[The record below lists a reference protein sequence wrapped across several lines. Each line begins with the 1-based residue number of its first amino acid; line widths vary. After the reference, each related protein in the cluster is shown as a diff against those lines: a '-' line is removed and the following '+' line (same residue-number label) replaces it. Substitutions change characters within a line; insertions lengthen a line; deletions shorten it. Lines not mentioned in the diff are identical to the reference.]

1 MSALLAA
8 VRDAEAAVSRRR
20 CEPASIDPGRRKV
33 AARGR
38 RFARQ
43 SVGRGTGEPARS
55 KGASMSAQTR
65 KGMPAA
71 GWILIGMV
79 VGILVGYMIFTNFPD
94 KKSASQIA
102 GYISIISDVFL
113 RLIKML
119 IGPLVFSTLVVGIA
133 HMGDAASVGR
143 VFGKA
148 IGWFITASLASL
160 VLGLIMANLLQP
172 GHNLGLPLP
181 DIGASANLAT
191 SKFTLKDFVS
201 HLVPKSFAEAMANNE
216 ILQIVVFSMFFGVA
230 LAALGE
236 RGKTLVAA
244 IDELSHAMLKITGY
258 VMKLAPLAVMAAMAA
273 TVAVNG
279 LEILLKFAVFM
290 GDFYIGLIL
299 LWALLV
305 FAGFVFLGPRVFK
318 LLVQIKEA
326 FLLSFATASSEAA
339 YPKILDALD
348 RFGVKRKI
356 SSFVMPMG
364 YSFNLDGSMMYCTFA
379 VLFIAQA
386 YNIQLSIGTQV
397 TMLLILMLT
406 SKGMAGVPRAS
417 LVVIAATLNQFNIP
431 EAGLLLILGVD
442 TFLDMGRSAT
452 NAVGN
457 SIATAVVAKWEHELL
472 SEDAAAANALVLD
485 VQPAR
490 A

>member
-1 MSALLAA
+1 MKRKLPAAAWILAA
-8 VRDAEAAVSRRR
+8 LVLGV
-20 CEPASIDPGRRKV
+20 I
-33 AARGR
+33 
-38 RFARQ
+38 
-43 SVGRGTGEPARS
+43 
-55 KGASMSAQTR
+55 
-65 KGMPAA
+65 
-71 GWILIGMV
+71 
-79 VGILVGYMIFTNFPD
+79 VGYMIFVSYPD
-94 KKSASQIA
+94 RKTAAQVA
-102 GYISIISDVFL
+102 GYVAILSDVFL

-143 VFGKA
+143 VFAKA
-148 IGWFITASLASL
+148 LGWFITASLISL
-160 VLGLIMANLLQP
+160 LLGLFLANLLQP

-191 SKFTLKDFVS
+191 AKFTLKDFVN

-230 LAALGE
+230 LSALGE
-236 RGKTLVAA
+236 RARTLIAA
-244 IDELSHAMLKITGY
+244 IDELAHVMLTITGY
-258 VMKLAPLAVMAAMAA
+258 VMKLAPVAVFAAMAA

-279 LEILLKFAVFM
+279 LEILLRFAVFM
-290 GDFYIGLIL
+290 GDFYLGLIL
-299 LWALLV
+299 LWGILI
-305 FAGFVFLGPRVFK
+305 FAGFTFLGPRVFK
-318 LLVQIKEA
+318 LLSLIKEP
-326 FLLSFATASSEAA
+326 FMLSFATASSEAA
-339 YPKILDALD
+339 YPKIIDALD

-379 VLFIAQA
+379 TLFIAQA
-386 YNIQLSIGTQV
+386 YGIQLALGTQI
-397 TMLLILMLT
+397 TMLAILMLT

-457 SIATAVVAKWEHELL
+457 SIATAVVAKWEGELL
-472 SEDAAAANALVLD
+472 PPTQAEQNERLIETGAV
-485 VQPAR
+485 VPA
-490 A
+490 

>member
-1 MSALLAA
+1 MSSPAPAA
-8 VRDAEAAVSRRR
+8 APKDARVPPQA
-20 CEPASIDPGRRKV
+20 
-33 AARGR
+33 
-38 RFARQ
+38 
-43 SVGRGTGEPARS
+43 
-55 KGASMSAQTR
+55 R
-65 KGMPAA
+65 KGMSPAI
-71 GWILIGMV
+71 WILIAMV
-79 VGILVGYMIFTNFPD
+79 LGILVGYLIYVQFPD
-94 KKSASQIA
+94 RKTATEIA
-102 GYISIISDVFL
+102 GYISLLADIFL

-133 HMGDAASVGR
+133 HIGDAASVGR
-143 VFGKA
+143 VFAKA
-148 IGWFITASLASL
+148 IAWFLTASFVSL
-160 VLGLIMANLLQP
+160 VLGLVMANVLEP
-172 GHNLGLPLP
+172 GVNLGLPLP

-191 SKFTLKDFVS
+191 AKFTLKDFVT

-230 LAALGE
+230 LSSLGE
-236 RGKTLVAA
+236 HAKTLVAA

-258 VMKLAPLAVMAAMAA
+258 VMKLAPVAVAAAMAA

-279 LEILLKFAVFM
+279 LGILLRFAVFM
-290 GDFYIGLIL
+290 RDFYISLFL

-305 FAGFVFLGPRVFK
+305 GAGFLFLGPRILQ
-318 LLVQIKEA
+318 LLVLIKEA

-348 RFGVKRKI
+348 RFGVRRKI
-356 SSFVMPMG
+356 AAFVMPMG

-386 YNIQLSIGTQV
+386 YGIHVPISTQI
-397 TMLLILMLT
+397 TMMLILMLT

-417 LVVIAATLNQFNIP
+417 LVVIAATLNQFGIP

-457 SIATAVVAKWEHELL
+457 SIASAVVAKWEGQLL
-472 SEDAAAANALVLD
+472 TEAEARGHLREIEAEAGAPAHAL
-485 VQPAR
+485 PG
-490 A
+490 